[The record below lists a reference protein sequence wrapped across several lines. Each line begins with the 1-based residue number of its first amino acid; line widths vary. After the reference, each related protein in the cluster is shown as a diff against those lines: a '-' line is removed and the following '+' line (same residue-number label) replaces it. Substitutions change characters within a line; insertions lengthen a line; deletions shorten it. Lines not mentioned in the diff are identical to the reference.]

1 MYNRPTMEAQHP
13 HRSTGIVFVISGPS
27 GSGKG
32 SVVRPTM
39 EADSRLSYSVS
50 ATTRPPR
57 EGDVHGRDYWFVSPE
72 EFEAMVAAGE
82 MLEHAYYA
90 GHRYGTPKEPVEAA
104 VAEGLDIL
112 LEIEI
117 QGARQIRAALPE
129 AVLILLLPPSAQEL
143 SQRLRSRGTDSEA
156 AITEREAAYDSE
168 LAAWPL
174 YDYLVIN
181 DDLDRAIEQFRSVID
196 AERSRVSRLDVQA
209 FLDRNYGGV

>member
-1 MYNRPTMEAQHP
+1 
-13 HRSTGIVFVISGPS
+13 
-27 GSGKG
+27 
-32 SVVRPTM
+32 
-39 EADSRLSYSVS
+39 
-50 ATTRPPR
+50 
-57 EGDVHGRDYWFVSPE
+57 
-72 EFEAMVAAGE
+72 MVAAGE

-90 GHRYGTPKEPVEAA
+90 GHRYGTPKKPVEAA
-104 VAEGLDIL
+104 VTEGRDIL

-129 AVLILLLPPSAQEL
+129 AVLILLLPPGAREL

-156 AITEREAAYDSE
+156 AIMEREAAYASE

-196 AERSRVSRLDVQA
+196 AERSRVSRLDIQA
-209 FLDRNYGGV
+209 FLDQNYRGV